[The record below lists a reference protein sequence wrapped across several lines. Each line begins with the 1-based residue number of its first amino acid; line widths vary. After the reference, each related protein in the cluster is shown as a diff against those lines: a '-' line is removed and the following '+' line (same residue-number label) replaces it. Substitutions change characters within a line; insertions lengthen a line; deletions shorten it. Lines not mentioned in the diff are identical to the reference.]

1 MLTNPLL
8 SRYNL
13 FLYYR
18 PCKNSRSFLNTI
30 TYIITKTIKGNLKM
44 KNKILVVN
52 SAVLALS
59 ASSFCSD
66 IKPVAEFFPASM
78 SRGTLNIPV
87 QELSCQDMSYGD
99 RQAFADLAY
108 KANKASDVRMAM
120 EKLIQEGKSENDLTQ
135 KQKDDKKIY
144 DDLIAYYTQ
153 DGWSIQELLG
163 TTGWGTNKV
172 SSIMGIMAFRDKQ
185 VVVATRGTEKSN
197 VNDWQTNFDITK
209 VDAQPILGIKGR
221 VHRGFLETHTS
232 IYDGVKDGL
241 ENYADLLNCTIADLQ
256 IDTTGHSLGGAQ
268 QDLML
273 VHLLTDSSLGLGR
286 VNSDNNP
293 NAGRVKGLAI
303 AAPDVFSQSTIGEV
317 ATVIGEGNV
326 EHIKVAGDIV
336 PRIYGLIGFGKLDD
350 SVRIDTGQIGIN
362 AHIMKDDV
370 KTAIKNLDT
379 KTSAETKE
387 TIRSFGRKIADSV
400 HSTGKAVKTA
410 VSTVKTTARSA
421 WNFVTSIFG

>member
-1 MLTNPLL
+1 
-8 SRYNL
+8 
-13 FLYYR
+13 
-18 PCKNSRSFLNTI
+18 
-30 TYIITKTIKGNLKM
+30 M

-52 SAVLALS
+52 SAVLGLS

-99 RQAFADLAY
+99 RQAFAELAY
-108 KANKASDVRMAM
+108 KANKASDVRIAM

-135 KQKDDKKIY
+135 KQKNDKKIY
-144 DDLIAYYTQ
+144 DDLIAHYTQ

-185 VVVATRGTEKSN
+185 VVVATRGTEKFN
-197 VNDWQTNFDITK
+197 MNDWQTNLDIAK
-209 VDAQPILGIKGR
+209 VDALPALGIKGR

-241 ENYADLLNCTIADLQ
+241 ENYADLLNCAVADLQ

-273 VHLLTDSSLGLGR
+273 VHLLTDSSLGLGGR
-286 VNSDNNP
+286 ANSDNDP
-293 NAGRVKGLAI
+293 NAGRVRGLAI

-326 EHIKVAGDIV
+326 EHIKNAWDPV
-336 PRIYGLIGFGKLDD
+336 PRIYGNIGFGKLND
-350 SVRIDTGQIGIN
+350 SVRIDAGQVAIG
-362 AHIMKDDV
+362 AHVMNENV
-370 KTAIKNLDT
+370 KAAIINLDT

-387 TIRSFGRKIADSV
+387 TTRSFGRKIADSV